1 MNFEDAIKKLMEN
14 DKNGTWDEIEK
25 GDMDELQASLEVAI
39 CNAEGDEGAYAF
51 YYNILDELDLIDE
64 YHRRDCEEG
73 F

>member
-14 DKNGTWDEIEK
+14 DKNGTWDEIE
-25 GDMDELQASLEVAI
+25 DMDELQASLEVAI

-51 YYNILDELDLIDE
+51 YYSILDELDLIDE